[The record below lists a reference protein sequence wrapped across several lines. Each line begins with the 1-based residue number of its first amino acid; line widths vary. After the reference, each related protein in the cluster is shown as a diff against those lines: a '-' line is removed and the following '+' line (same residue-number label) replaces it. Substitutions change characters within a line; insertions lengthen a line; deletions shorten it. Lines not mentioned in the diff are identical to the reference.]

1 MPQKF
6 LDSKIIYED
15 NQIKTKVHRNERKL
29 PVHCTRH
36 GNTQGDY
43 IIPPN
48 FFDVP
53 KPLVLAE
60 IPYFPRN

>member
-29 PVHCTRH
+29 PMHCTCH

-43 IIPPN
+43 IIPPD
-48 FFDVP
+48 FFDV
-53 KPLVLAE
+53 LN
-60 IPYFPRN
+60 R